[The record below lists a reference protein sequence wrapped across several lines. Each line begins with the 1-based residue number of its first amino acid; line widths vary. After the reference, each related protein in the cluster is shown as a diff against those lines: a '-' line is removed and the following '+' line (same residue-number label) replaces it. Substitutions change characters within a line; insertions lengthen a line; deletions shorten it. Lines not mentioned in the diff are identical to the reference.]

1 VSGVADFHLN
11 PAGPHSDDYTRHAAA
26 AFAESVRVL
35 NYATRT
41 SDGMP
46 GPATL
51 NSVLGD
57 LRTGMHRMDQLL
69 RQLHQHLVRFGGEN
83 LADSRGRDAEDVA
96 GWARVNIAEAIDR
109 ASSCAAHLDRAFNE
123 TSGLYLRDQDGDS

>member
-1 VSGVADFHLN
+1 MTEFRLN
-11 PAGPHSDDYTRHAAA
+11 PDGPHSDDYTRHVAQ

-46 GPATL
+46 EPATL

-69 RQLHQHLVRFGGEN
+69 RQVRQRLSDFGQGDLV
-83 LADSRGRDAEDVA
+83 DSRERDVDEVV
-96 GWARVNIAEAIDR
+96 GWARVSIAEALDR
-109 ASSCAAHLDRAFNE
+109 ASSCAAHLDRAFND
-123 TSGLYLRDQDGDS
+123 TSGLYLRDGGDG